1 MEHTIKISPKL
12 SWHAIKKP
20 TREILDRLSHL
31 FGLHKII
38 EEELLAASDRGRVER
53 YGNYMFLVYHIPVYD
68 EKERTSRRA
77 EVDFIVTSKAIATI
91 TYESI
96 EPLEK
101 FIETAGESLSPH
113 IHEPV
118 ELLYQLL
125 ASLNNFSVR
134 ELRHIEE
141 KIRLASKDLFGDPNR
156 ALLENISYIKRD
168 LLEFSIIAASQKATL
183 ESLHDIGIAWWGEDA
198 RIYLADLHGDF
209 LKLHY
214 LLERLTATTE
224 SYSQTISQLFEL
236 RTSEIIRRFSILG
249 FLTFPLILYAT
260 IALQERVAPTFI
272 AHAGDFWFVFG
283 LITILIVALA
293 IFFRKKKWL

>member
-1 MEHTIKISPKL
+1 MEHIIKITPKL
-12 SWHAIKKP
+12 SWHAITNP
-20 TREILDRLSHL
+20 TPEMLDRLTHT
-31 FGLHKII
+31 FGLHPII
-38 EEELLAASDRGRVER
+38 EGELLTPSDRGRVER
-53 YGNYMFLVYHIPVYD
+53 YGNYMFLVYHLPLYD
-68 EKERTSRRA
+68 IKERTSRRA

-91 TYESI
+91 TYEKI
-96 EPLEK
+96 EPLDAFLANGAK
-101 FIETAGESLSPH
+101 SLLSRANTP
-113 IHEPV
+113 I

-125 ASLNNFSVR
+125 SSLNNFSVR

-141 KIRLASKDLFGDPNR
+141 KIRNASAQLFANPDR

-168 LLEFSIIAASQKATL
+168 LLEFSIIAASQRSNL
-183 ESLHDIGIAWWGEDA
+183 ESLHDVGLAWWGEDA

-224 SYSQTISQLFEL
+224 SYSQTVSQLFEL

-260 IALQERVAPTFI
+260 ISLQEHVATTFI
-272 AHAGDFWFVFG
+272 AQAGDFWFVFG
-283 LITILIVALA
+283 IITVIVIGLA
-293 IFFRKKKWL
+293 IFFRRRGWF